1 MQLKEIIEH
10 LENIAPLA
18 LQENYDNCG
27 LLTGNPQMIIH
38 AALITLD
45 CTEAIIDEA
54 ITIGANLIVAHHPIV
69 FSGLKKLNGK
79 NYVERVVIKA
89 IQHNIAIYAIH
100 TNLDNLKNGVNAE
113 IAKRIG
119 LQNCQILAPKNGLL
133 KKLVTFIP
141 EANFDRVSEA
151 IFNAGAG
158 HIGNYSETGFSI
170 TGTGTFKGNYFTNPT
185 IGTKG
190 IKENVQEKRFETI
203 FPAHIERQVIAALL
217 QSHPYEEVAFDI
229 YPLSNSLSNVGSG
242 MVGNLAEPINETDF
256 LKLLKEKLNIAC
268 IRHTA
273 LLNNKVQKIAIC
285 GGSGSF
291 LLQNAIASGADFFVT
306 ADFKYHEFFDAE
318 NKIVIAD
325 VGHYESEQFTK
336 DLLFSL
342 LNEKF
347 PTFALHLSRINTN
360 PVNYF

>member
-1 MQLKEIIEH
+1 MKLQEIITY

-18 LQENYDNCG
+18 FQENYDNCG
-27 LLTGNPQMIIH
+27 LLTGSPEMTIQ

-45 CTEAIIDEA
+45 CTEAVVDEA
-54 ITIGANLIVAHHPIV
+54 ICIGANLIVTHHPII
-69 FSGLKKLNGK
+69 FNGLKKINGK
-79 NYVERVVIKA
+79 NYVEKTIIKA

-100 TNLDNLKNGVNAE
+100 TNLDNVQNGVNAE

-119 LQNCQILAPKNGLL
+119 LQNCQILAPKHGLL

-141 EANFDRVSEA
+141 EANVEEVTQA

-158 HIGNYSETGFSI
+158 HIGNYSETGFS
-170 TGTGTFKGNYFTNPT
+170 TSGTGTFKGNEFTNPT
-185 IGTKG
+185 IGSKG
-190 IKENVQEKRFETI
+190 VKESVSEIRFETI
-203 FPAHIERQVIAALL
+203 FPAHIERKVITALL
-217 QSHPYEEVAFDI
+217 QSHPYEEVAYDI
-229 YPLSNSLSNVGSG
+229 YPLNNSLQSAGSG
-242 MVGNLAEPINETDF
+242 MIGILTEPMSETDF

-268 IRHTA
+268 IRHTS
-273 LLNNKVQKIAIC
+273 LLNKKVQKVAIC

-325 VGHYESEQFTK
+325 IGHYESEQFTK
-336 DLLFSL
+336 DLLFSI
-342 LNEKF
+342 LNKKF
-347 PTFALHLSRINTN
+347 STFALHLSQINTN

>member
-27 LLTGNPQMIIH
+27 LLTGNPQMTIH

-54 ITIGANLIVAHHPIV
+54 IANGANLIVAHHPII

-79 NYVERVVIKA
+79 NYVERVIIKA

-100 TNLDNLKNGVNAE
+100 TNLDNVQNGVNAE
-113 IAKRIG
+113 IAKQIG
-119 LQNCQILAPKNGLL
+119 LHNCQILAPKNGLL

-141 EANFDRVSEA
+141 EANFDSVTQA

-170 TGTGTFKGNYFTNPT
+170 TGTGTFKGNDFTNPT

-256 LKLLKEKLNIAC
+256 LKLLKEKLNVAC

-273 LLNNKVQKIAIC
+273 LLNKKVQKIAIC

-306 ADFKYHEFFDAE
+306 ADFKYHEFFDAD

>member
-27 LLTGNPQMIIH
+27 LLTGNPQMTIH

-54 ITIGANLIVAHHPIV
+54 IAIGANLIVAHHPIV

-89 IQHNIAIYAIH
+89 IQRNIAIYAIH
-100 TNLDNLKNGVNAE
+100 TNLDNVKNGVNAE

-141 EANFDRVSEA
+141 NTHFEAVTQA

-170 TGTGTFKGNYFTNPT
+170 TGTGTFKGNDFANPA

-190 IKENVQEKRFETI
+190 IKENVEEKRFETI
-203 FPAHIERQVIAALL
+203 FPAPIERKVIAALL

-229 YPLSNSLSNVGSG
+229 YPLSNSLSIVGSG
-242 MVGNLAEPINETDF
+242 MIGNLAEPINETDF
-256 LKLLKEKLNIAC
+256 LKLLKDKLNVTC

-273 LLNNKVQKIAIC
+273 LLNKKVQKVAIC

-360 PVNYF
+360 PINYF